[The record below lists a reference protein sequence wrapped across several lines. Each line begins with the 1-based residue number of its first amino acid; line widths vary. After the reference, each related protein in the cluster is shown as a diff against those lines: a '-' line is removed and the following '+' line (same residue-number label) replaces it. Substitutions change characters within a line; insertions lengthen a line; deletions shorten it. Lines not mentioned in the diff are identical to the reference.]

1 MKYLKAD
8 PFHLHFGLWFLR
20 PSIPLWG
27 HTSPYPTSPDGLP
40 EKAANKGGKRL
51 PPLKAALYGLPFSA
65 FKGWGKVLGKGGLCW
80 PAVGQKLTFR
90 PPFDHLSPL
99 TSFTTATQELTFQ
112 TLQEPFPWTGVY
124 STRLANSVAH
134 CSYHFLHTASTT

>member
-8 PFHLHFGLWFLR
+8 PFHLHFGLLFLR

-27 HTSPYPTSPDGLP
+27 HTSPYPTSPNGLP

-90 PPFDHLSPL
+90 PPFDHLS
-99 TSFTTATQELTFQ
+99 TTFSP
-112 TLQEPFPWTGVY
+112 PFLKKAGLDTP
-124 STRLANSVAH
+124 LANS
-134 CSYHFLHTASTT
+134 TTFKRCAGPEEAMSSMKIVPIIACLAFSK